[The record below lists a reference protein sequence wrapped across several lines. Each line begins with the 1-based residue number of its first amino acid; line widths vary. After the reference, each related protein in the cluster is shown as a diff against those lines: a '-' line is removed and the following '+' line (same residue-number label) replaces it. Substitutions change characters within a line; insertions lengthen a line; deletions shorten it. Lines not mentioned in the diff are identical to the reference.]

1 MGELAALV
9 AAAVWAGASILW
21 ARLGREA
28 TARALNFLKCSFAA
42 MALAFTLWVLDGRA
56 GPGEVDSMDMLWLS
70 LSGLVGL
77 TLGDTAYIHALQRIG
92 ARRSLLMWAL
102 APGLSALLAWPILGE
117 PIHGA
122 MLLGMTLT
130 LGGVVWVVLERS
142 DDNPNDGPV
151 ATPTDTG
158 LSRVEKVGLLFAGLA
173 VLGQASSNV
182 LVKMG
187 GVEVGALGASVVR
200 LSVAAVGL
208 GIYLGALGRLGE
220 ALLPLRTPATGAT
233 VVVATLLGTYLGIWL
248 SAYGVLHAEVGVA
261 TSLNS
266 TSPLFVLPL
275 AVWLEGERL
284 SPRAILGACVAV
296 AGVAVFFLS

>member
-1 MGELAALV
+1 VGELAALV

-28 TARALNFLKCSFAA
+28 TARALNFLKC
-42 MALAFTLWVLDGRA
+42 ALAALALALTLWLLEGEA
-56 GPGEVDSMDMLWLS
+56 WPGGVQPTDMMWLS

-92 ARRSLLMWAL
+92 ARRTLLIWAL
-102 APGLSALLAWPILGE
+102 APGVSALLAWPILNE

-130 LGGVVWVVLERS
+130 LGGVGWVVVERS
-142 DDNPNDGPV
+142 PEAPLEKQR
-151 ATPTDTG
+151 ATTG
-158 LSRVEKVGLLFAGLA
+158 RSGLTRTERVGVFFALLA
-173 VLGQASSNV
+173 VLGQAASNV
-182 LVKMG
+182 LVKLG

-200 LSVAAVGL
+200 LSVAAMGL
-208 GIYLGALGRLGE
+208 GIYLGALGRLAE
-220 ALLPLRTPATGAT
+220 AMTPMRSKMSGAT
-233 VVVATLLGTYLGIWL
+233 VVLATLLGTYLGIWL

-261 TSLNS
+261 ASLNA

-284 SPRAILGACVAV
+284 SARAILGACVAV
-296 AGVAVFFLS
+296 VGVAVFFVS